1 MESYI
6 QGCGF
11 HDGFSPA
18 IGIFGTDGLTV
29 DDNVIHFTVGEGGC
43 FYLSDA
49 LQSKIS
55 VDIDDRKWNSFFFFF
70 SHFVPTV

>member
-1 MESYI
+1 METYI

-29 DDNVIHFTVGEGGC
+29 DDNVIYFTVGEGW
-43 FYLSDA
+43 
-49 LQSKIS
+49 
-55 VDIDDRKWNSFFFFF
+55 RP
-70 SHFVPTV
+70 HFGFILKRVN